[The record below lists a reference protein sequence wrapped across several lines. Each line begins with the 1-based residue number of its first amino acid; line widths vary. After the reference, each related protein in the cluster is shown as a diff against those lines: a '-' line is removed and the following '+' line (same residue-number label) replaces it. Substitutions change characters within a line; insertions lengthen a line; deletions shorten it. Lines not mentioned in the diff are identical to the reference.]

1 MGQIV
6 QYGSMQ
12 NKKPNEKMLKWC
24 DLQKPGEDKKD
35 VLAKIVPIKETID
48 FSKKVTVHHNKQ

>member
-12 NKKPNEKMLKWC
+12 NKKPNEKILKWC
-24 DLQKPGEDKKD
+24 DQQKADDEKKD

-48 FSKKVTVHHNKQ
+48 FS